1 MAYYGS
7 NGYGGSDVNPYALF
21 LEAME
26 HAVWEID
33 LQDYDADGDGYV
45 DNVHIVFAGYGEE
58 GFSSAIW
65 SHEAMFREIT
75 MQGMKIDRYSQIRR
89 SYGETVEEVYRV
101 SDLAANEMGHAW
113 GRWTMIPIIPRAVV

>member
-7 NGYGGSDVNPYALF
+7 NGYGGSDTNPYALF

-26 HAVWEID
+26 HAVREID

-58 GFSSAIW
+58 AGASPPPS
-65 SHEAMFREIT
+65 
-75 MQGMKIDRYSQIRR
+75 
-89 SYGETVEEVYRV
+89 
-101 SDLAANEMGHAW
+101 
-113 GRWTMIPIIPRAVV
+113 GRMRPCSRKSPCKA